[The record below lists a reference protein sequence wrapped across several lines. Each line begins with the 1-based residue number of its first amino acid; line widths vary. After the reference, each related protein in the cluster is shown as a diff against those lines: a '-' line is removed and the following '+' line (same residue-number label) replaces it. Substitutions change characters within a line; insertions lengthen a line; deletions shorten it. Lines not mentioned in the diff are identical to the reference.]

1 MSAPTTL
8 SLAARGFFPPRA
20 PSGFSEEAR
29 PMLMLMPTL
38 TLTVTAC
45 RGQPLAEPLR
55 ASFDDEGGT
64 IGRAE
69 TSGLVLADPERLV
82 SRVHAR
88 VQRCEGRWQLARQ
101 GANPV
106 LVNGR
111 AVAAGDEVTLEHGDA
126 VQIGAYDIVVRIDE
140 AAPAYPASS
149 HALRADADSGF
160 DVPGHTE
167 TDPLRFFMP
176 AHVARRAANP
186 AASPLAEP
194 VSAPNTHQGD
204 DPLESLLRATPDVP
218 PRALPASGLGI
229 ESAFMTPVFTTPRA
243 SVAEPARDEAPAAER
258 NVDANMDVSAL
269 SLRAAFA
276 LGAGIDEADLP
287 EFTPE
292 FAEQLGALMREAL
305 QGTVDLLIARQAVK
319 QMLHARLTLIEPRDN
334 NPLKHAANADAAL
347 HSVLGAPRRGYLGG
361 SAALR
366 DACNDLR
373 AHQFGFL
380 AGLRGA
386 IGGMFER
393 FSPQRID
400 ALLPPP
406 SNTQKLLPYLRDA
419 QRWRNFAA
427 LYARLVC
434 ESEEDF
440 FTLFG
445 AAFRS
450 AYEESVE
457 QHKHQV

>member
-1 MSAPTTL
+1 M
-8 SLAARGFFPPRA
+8 
-20 PSGFSEEAR
+20 
-29 PMLMLMPTL
+29 L

-45 RGQPLAEPLR
+45 HGLPLAEPLF
-55 ASFDDEGGT
+55 ASFDHDLDDDSGT

-69 TSGLVLADPERLV
+69 TSRLVLPDPECIV
-82 SRVHAR
+82 SRVHALVR
-88 VQRCEGRWQLARQ
+88 RCEGRWRLTRR

-111 AVAAGDEVTLEHGDA
+111 AVLAGDEVGLEHGDT
-126 VQIGAYDIVVRIDE
+126 VQIGPYDIIARIDE
-140 AAPAYPASS
+140 MASAYSASS
-149 HALRADADSGF
+149 PSSSYALHADADSGF
-160 DVPGHTE
+160 DVPGHAE

-176 AHVARRAANP
+176 AHAARRAGKP
-186 AASPLAEP
+186 DASPLAEP

-204 DPLESLLRATPDVP
+204 NPLESLLRATPDVP

-229 ESAFMTPVFTTPRA
+229 ESAFMTPAFAASTFATPRA
-243 SVAEPARDEAPAAER
+243 NVAEPARAEVNVSASASASV
-258 NVDANMDVSAL
+258 NVDMDVTAL

-276 LGAGIDEADLP
+276 LGAGIDEADVP

-292 FAEQLGALMREAL
+292 FAGQLGALMREAL

-334 NPLKHAANADAAL
+334 NPLKHAANAEAAL
-347 HSVLGAPRRGYLGG
+347 RSVLGAPRRGYLGG

-373 AHQFGFL
+373 AHQFGIL

-393 FSPQRID
+393 FSPERID
-400 ALLPPP
+400 SALPPP
-406 SNTQKLLPYLRDA
+406 SHAQRLLPPLRDA

-427 LYARLVC
+427 LYARLVG

-457 QHKHQV
+457 KHKHQA

>member
-1 MSAPTTL
+1 M
-8 SLAARGFFPPRA
+8 
-20 PSGFSEEAR
+20 
-29 PMLMLMPTL
+29 L

-45 RGQPLAEPLR
+45 RGQPLAEPLS
-55 ASFDDEGGT
+55 ASFDVEGGT

-69 TSGLVLADPERLV
+69 TSRLVLADPERLV

-88 VQRCEGRWQLARQ
+88 VERRGGRWQLAQQ

-111 AVAAGDEVTLEHGDA
+111 PVAAGDEVALEHGDA
-126 VQIGAYDIVVRIDE
+126 VQIGAYDIMVRID
-140 AAPAYPASS
+140 AAAQACSASSCESS
-149 HALRADADSGF
+149 HAQFADADSSF

-176 AHVARRAANP
+176 EHAPRRVPRP

-204 DPLESLLRATPDVP
+204 NPMESLLRATQDVP
-218 PRALPASGLGI
+218 PRALPESGLGI
-229 ESAFMTPVFTTPRA
+229 ESAFITPEFTTPRA
-243 SVAEPARDEAPAAER
+243 SVAEPARKEAPAAQV
-258 NVDANMDVSAL
+258 NVDADVNRDMSRDVSAL
-269 SLRAAFA
+269 SLRASFA
-276 LGAGIDEADLP
+276 RGAGIDDADLA

-292 FAEQLGALMREAL
+292 FAERLGALLREAL

-347 HSVLGAPRRGYLGG
+347 RSVLGVPRRGYLGG

-406 SNTQKLLPYLRDA
+406 SNAQNLLPVLRDA
-419 QRWRNFAA
+419 QRWRSFAA
-427 LYARLVC
+427 LYARLVG

-457 QHKHQV
+457 QHKHQD

>member
-1 MSAPTTL
+1 M
-8 SLAARGFFPPRA
+8 
-20 PSGFSEEAR
+20 
-29 PMLMLMPTL
+29 L

-45 RGQPLAEPLR
+45 RGQPLAEPLF

-88 VQRCEGRWQLARQ
+88 VQRCDGRWQLERH

-106 LVNGR
+106 LLNGR
-111 AVAAGDEVTLEHGDA
+111 AVAAGDEVTLGHGDA
-126 VQIGAYDIVVRIDE
+126 MQIGAYDILVRIDE
-140 AAPAYPASS
+140 AAPACFALP
-149 HALRADADSGF
+149 HAGYTHADADSGF
-160 DVPGHTE
+160 GVPRRTE

-176 AHVARRAANP
+176 AHEARRARKP
-186 AASPLAEP
+186 DASTLAEP

-218 PRALPASGLGI
+218 PRALPASGFGI
-229 ESAFMTPVFTTPRA
+229 ESAFMTPFVTTPRA
-243 SVAEPARDEAPAAER
+243 NSAEPVRDAAPVDAAQAATAKGNPDP
-258 NVDANMDVSAL
+258 NVDADISTL
-269 SLRAAFA
+269 SLRSAFA
-276 LGAGIDEADLP
+276 LGASIDEADLP

-292 FAEQLGALMREAL
+292 FAGRLGSLMREAL

-347 HSVLGAPRRGYLGG
+347 RSVLGAPRRGYLGG

-386 IGGMFER
+386 IDGMFER
-393 FSPQRID
+393 FSPERID
-400 ALLPPP
+400 ALLPPA
-406 SNTQKLLPYLRDA
+406 SNAQTLLPYLRDV
-419 QRWRNFAA
+419 QRWRHFAA
-427 LYARLVC
+427 LYARLVR

-450 AYEESVE
+450 AYEESVD